1 MLKYFEFNPFAENTW
16 IVYDDSGA
24 CAIFDPGCYTV
35 EECRALRAFIEEN
48 SLKPARLILTH
59 AHLDHVFGAR
69 FVQDTWQL
77 PLEVHQ
83 NELPLLERFQDVCRM
98 YGIPGAQTPPEPE
111 IFLNPGDLIAFGNTR
126 LEALYTPGHSPGSLS
141 FYNRSEGY
149 VLAGDVLFM
158 ESIGRTDLPGGDH
171 DTLIERI
178 RRELF
183 SLPDETIVY
192 PGHGPATTIRHEK
205 AYNPFLN

>member
-48 SLKPARLILTH
+48 GLKPARLILTH

-98 YGIPGAQTPPEPE
+98 YGIPGAQTPPEPDV
-111 IFLNPGDLIAFGNTR
+111 FLNPGDLITFGNTR

-171 DTLIERI
+171 DTLIESI

-205 AYNPFLN
+205 AYNPFLS

>member
-16 IVYDDSGA
+16 IVYDDSGV

-48 SLKPARLILTH
+48 GLKPARLILTH

-77 PLEVHQ
+77 PLEVHE

-98 YGIPGAQTPPEPE
+98 YGIPNAQTPPEPE
-111 IFLNPGDLIAFGNTR
+111 VFLHPGDLVAFGNTC
-126 LEALYTPGHSPGSLS
+126 LEALPTPGHSPGSLS

-158 ESIGRTDLPGGDH
+158 ESIGRTDLPGGDY
-171 DTLIERI
+171 DTLIESI

-205 AYNPFLN
+205 TYNPFLN